1 MRMKRFLDC
10 YIPTET
16 CNLRCHYC
24 YITQQRKFENKVV
37 SFTHGPQVIRKALSI
52 KRLGGPCLINVC
64 AGGET
69 LLGREVIDV
78 VKELLAEGHYLMI
91 VTNGTLTDRFDE
103 IALFPPDLL
112 KRLFFKFSFHYL
124 ELLRVNQMNDYFAN
138 IIKMQK
144 AGCSFTVE
152 ITPSDELIPHIE
164 DIKKIS
170 MEKLGALPHVTIARD
185 DKTKSID
192 VLSSYSFEEYKKIW
206 GVFNSDLFAFKST
219 IFYNKRREFCYA
231 GDWSLYIDLVKGT
244 VRQCYCG
251 KLLDNLFEN
260 IDKPLKLEA
269 IGNHCSIPHC
279 YNGHAF
285 LTLGTI
291 PELDTPTYAQI
302 RNRVDKKGR
311 NWLQPEMK
319 AFMEQKLQDNNK
331 QYSEYAK
338 RCIFFKGGLIAFETR
353 FLKITRLLKKRVLEK
368 LARFWNCESLR

>member
-24 YITQQRKFENKVV
+24 YITQQRKFENKIV
-37 SFTHGPQVIRKALSI
+37 SFPHDPQKIRKALSI
-52 KRLGGPCLINVC
+52 KRLGGHCLINLC

-78 VKELLAEGHYLMI
+78 VKQLLSEGHYVMV

-103 IALFPPDLL
+103 IALFPPELL

-124 ELLRVNQMNDYFAN
+124 ELLRVNKMNDYFAN

-170 MEKLGALPHVTIARD
+170 MKKLGALPHVTIARD
-185 DKTKSID
+185 DRTKGIN

-206 GVFNSDLFAFKST
+206 EGFNSDLFSFKST
-219 IFYNKRREFCYA
+219 IFYEKRNEFCYA
-231 GDWSLYIDLVKGT
+231 GDWSLYVNLVTGT

-260 IDKPLKLEA
+260 IEKPLDLEA
-269 IGNHCSIPHC
+269 IGNHCSIAHC
-279 YNGHAF
+279 YNGHVF

-291 PELDTPTYAQI
+291 PELNTPNYAQV
-302 RNRVDKKGR
+302 RNRVDINGN
-311 NWLQPEMK
+311 NWLQPDMK
-319 AFMEQKLQDNNK
+319 SFLEQRLYDNNEPYSNFRK
-331 QYSEYAK
+331 QLVFGKGSSRKALK
-338 RCIFFKGGLIAFETR
+338 RIKALTK
-353 FLKITRLLKKRVLEK
+353 KILATEEKRI
-368 LARFWNCESLR
+368 